1 MEAFI
6 QSVGKMCAAVLFFG
20 TALSCSHQEVNL
32 DSYLY
37 KGIKQTE
44 PIEVGKTVMLPNKE
58 GSKLSLISNSNPQVA
73 DVEVSAQGL
82 SVHGKQYGLTTVSV
96 QDAQGK
102 EQSIALSITGQRPA
116 LPTELF
122 AEYNVAPDGHSFAR
136 THSPEASGYFDYDAA
151 AKIVIKVGDKTYRTP
166 TKDELHALLPY
177 EEEIAYS
184 GREAKNLAF
193 EQAVTID
200 GTKLIYGESFYST
213 GRHVAYALRFGKA
226 SHKGSAY
233 AMDNSRLTAF
243 RYEYSVN
250 KDDPKGGFALKITA
264 RYLGENFQH
273 DINFIAS
280 EGFWNSFTWDD
291 ATLILPANGLRL
303 GTEITT
309 RGYAGEYWSTS
320 AGFDDLSAS
329 ALSFGRMTASSTIHA
344 DKSIGRAVRLI
355 LSK

>member
-1 MEAFI
+1 M
-6 QSVGKMCAAVLFFG
+6 
-20 TALSCSHQEVNL
+20 
-32 DSYLY
+32 
-37 KGIKQTE
+37 
-44 PIEVGKTVMLPNKE
+44 
-58 GSKLSLISNSNPQVA
+58 
-73 DVEVSAQGL
+73 
-82 SVHGKQYGLTTVSV
+82 

-122 AEYNVAPDGHSFAR
+122 AEYNVAPDGRSFAR
-136 THSPEASGYFDYDAA
+136 THKPEASGYFDYDAA

-243 RYEYSVN
+243 RYEYSIN

-280 EGFWNSFTWDD
+280 EGFWSSFTWDD

>member
-6 QSVGKMCAAVLFFG
+6 QSVGKMCAAALVLG

-32 DSYLY
+32 DNYLY

-58 GSKLSLISNSNPQVA
+58 GGKLSLISNSNPQVA

-151 AKIVIKVGDKTYRTP
+151 AKIVIKVGDKT
-166 TKDELHALLPY
+166 
-177 EEEIAYS
+177 
-184 GREAKNLAF
+184 KNLAF